1 MKKIIT
7 LFTALFIGGIVMA
20 QSKSAVIYFS
30 ATGITRSV
38 AQKIAGITGSDLIE
52 IKPEQP
58 YTSQDLNWNDNNSR
72 TTKEC
77 NALETIRPA
86 MKVKIDI
93 SGYDTIY
100 LGYPIWWSQAPN
112 IVYTFVESADFSGK
126 TVYPFCT
133 SGGSSIGTSATNL
146 AKKTPGAVWKSG
158 KRFGRNVSENEVKNW
173 R

>member
-1 MKKIIT
+1 MKKT
-7 LFTALFIGGIVMA
+7 LPILAALFIGGIAMA
-20 QSKSAVIYFS
+20 QTKSAVIYFS
-30 ATGITRSV
+30 ATGTTR
-38 AQKIAGITGSDLIE
+38 AAAREIANITGSDLIE

-58 YTSQDLNWNDNNSR
+58 YTSADLNWNDNNSR

-86 MKVKIDI
+86 MAEKIDI

-100 LGYPIWWSQAPN
+100 LGYPIWWYQAPN
-112 IVYTFVESADFSGK
+112 IVYTFVESVNFAGK

-133 SGGSSIGTSATNL
+133 SGGSSIGSSATNL
-146 AKKTPGAVWKSG
+146 AKKTTGATWKSG
-158 KRFGRNVSENEVKNW
+158 RRFGRKVSESEVKNW

>member
-1 MKKIIT
+1 MKKLIGI
-7 LFTALFIGGIVMA
+7 FTALLIGGISMA

-30 ATGITRSV
+30 ATGTTRQA
-38 AQKIAGITGSDLIE
+38 AQKIANITGSDLIE

-58 YTSQDLNWNDNNSR
+58 YTSADLNWRDNNSR

-86 MKVKIDI
+86 MKEKIDI

-100 LGYPIWWSQAPN
+100 LGYPIWWYQAPN
-112 IVYTFVESADFSGK
+112 IVYTFVESVDFNGK

-146 AKKTPGAVWKSG
+146 AKKTTGATWKSG
-158 KRFGRNVSENEVKNW
+158 KRFSRNVSENEVKNW
-173 R
+173 K

>member
-7 LFTALFIGGIVMA
+7 LFTALFIGGIIMA
-20 QSKSAVIYFS
+20 KSKSTVIYFS
-30 ATGITRSV
+30 ATGTTRSV

-100 LGYPIWWSQAPN
+100 LGYPIWWYQAPN
-112 IVYTFVESADFSGK
+112 IVYTFV
-126 TVYPFCT
+126 
-133 SGGSSIGTSATNL
+133 
-146 AKKTPGAVWKSG
+146 
-158 KRFGRNVSENEVKNW
+158 
-173 R
+173 